1 MDASRQKELES
12 PLMDSEDKFL
22 ATTASVESLITD
34 ERKLE
39 PPSDLPIVEGSL
51 VADVAPDGGADAWMA
66 VFASFTI
73 HFLGLGVLYSFG
85 IYAAYYSS
93 NNLAPISVI
102 SFIGAIGA
110 SFLVGLGLVSGRLA
124 EKFGFR
130 VMIVIGAFVLSIGL
144 LLASFS
150 TQVWQLVL
158 TQGVLVGTGMSLSY
172 FPAVSLPSQWFEK
185 RRGLAT
191 GIAVSGSGLGGLVMS
206 LLTQSMLTKIGFEW
220 TMRAT
225 ALIILVGI
233 LAVIPFVKTRLPP
246 APQSKTDWA
255 VFKDHRFLLLLG
267 TGFFA
272 TFANLVPV
280 YFLPAYSIDVV
291 GVSKTDAAVL
301 VSIYNGSSAVGRILI
316 GIGADTVV
324 GRLNSLI
331 LCTFLSSASM
341 LFIWTFARSYALLVL
356 FACVNGFVCGGYI
369 SLFPVVV
376 GAIFGVKR
384 LPSLIGTLMSIS
396 AIANLSGTPLAGV
409 VRDAFGYTGLTL
421 FSGLLT
427 LVSVVFALIVR
438 DISVELRIR
447 VDGMDTTEEGYGPE
461 WPICFDDIGH
471 SVTISKGVTTIPRGS
486 TYETIG
492 VAKRPLRVNPDLF
505 TTRGENSKRFPTRPT
520 HETQTTQT
528 TPFLMMT
535 LEDEIPRDGSN
546 LAKRI
551 QKLNQDFRQATQG
564 QWFEGVDTIQKKDE
578 RGSCLEAQDVS
589 LWSQAKSTLDSFLRE
604 RKFILSKADVPFASV
619 RRSVL
624 PSCDKRV
631 FRNFKRAPSFD
642 TSTLLFT
649 PLQPSI

>member
-1 MDASRQKELES
+1 MDANRQKELES

-22 ATTASVESLITD
+22 ATTASVESLIAD

-39 PPSDLPIVEGSL
+39 PSDLPIVEGSL

-150 TQVWQLVL
+150 TQVWQLIL

-409 VRDAFGYTGLTL
+409 VRDALGYTGLTL

-438 DISVELRIR
+438 FMQE
-447 VDGMDTTEEGYGPE
+447 
-461 WPICFDDIGH
+461 
-471 SVTISKGVTTIPRGS
+471 
-486 TYETIG
+486 
-492 VAKRPLRVNPDLF
+492 
-505 TTRGENSKRFPTRPT
+505 
-520 HETQTTQT
+520 
-528 TPFLMMT
+528 
-535 LEDEIPRDGSN
+535 
-546 LAKRI
+546 
-551 QKLNQDFRQATQG
+551 
-564 QWFEGVDTIQKKDE
+564 
-578 RGSCLEAQDVS
+578 
-589 LWSQAKSTLDSFLRE
+589 
-604 RKFILSKADVPFASV
+604 
-619 RRSVL
+619 
-624 PSCDKRV
+624 
-631 FRNFKRAPSFD
+631 PSF
-642 TSTLLFT
+642 FAVV
-649 PLQPSI
+649 